1 MKSRIFLALAAGAV
15 LVQAC
20 GNDGSAKPE
29 PSGTGAPAPAPKPTA
44 TAGAQAAMPAV
55 TTVAATPAP
64 AAAPA
69 ATGYSLADIKTIPD
83 NCATPVA
90 LLATAPASVGD
101 KYAWNISRQALLA
114 NQQFRVTSADPAVP
128 GEVQL
133 ATYKYNDAYAL
144 VAKCKDGGTCNNLAA
159 MYKAIVRSSHP
170 QVICGK
176 MNGLSAGPVGAAF
189 GWAADPKQN
198 LPAASDKVASC
209 ARLNACMIAT
219 DRSTPGDPFLECQK
233 APGNFKTE
241 CANRYPCSE
250 VLACVGK

>member
-1 MKSRIFLALAAGAV
+1 MKTRISLALALCAI

-20 GNDGSAKPE
+20 GDSARPE
-29 PSGTGAPAPAPKPTA
+29 PSGTAPPPKATS
-44 TAGAQAAMPAV
+44 TAGGQF
-55 TTVAATPAP
+55 AATPAKTNEPASLQPAP
-64 AAAPA
+64 AAAGPK
-69 ATGYSLADIKTIPD
+69 GYSRDGIKTIPD
-83 NCATPVA
+83 NCASPMT

-114 NQQFRVTSADPAVP
+114 NQQFRVTAGDPAVP

-133 ATYKYNDAYAL
+133 ATYKYNDTAYAL
-144 VAKCKDGGTCNNLAA
+144 VAKCKDGGTCNDLAA
-159 MYKAIVRSSHP
+159 MYKAIVRSANP
-170 QVICGK
+170 QVVCGK
-176 MNGLSAGPVGAAF
+176 MNGLSSSPVGAAF
-189 GWAADPKQN
+189 GWSPDGKGN
-198 LPAASDKVASC
+198 LPSTSDKVASC

-250 VLACVGK
+250 VLACTGR